1 MTVIEQK
8 APEVEM
14 SPVQPTT
21 QPMTWLAVLAVGLLL
36 IVGSYWVGYTR
47 KPIPADDSAEVGFAR
62 DMMVHHGQAV
72 EMAVLLFN
80 RTEDET
86 MRILAQDIF
95 ITQQGQIGM
104 MLGWLDLWGHSFA
117 GGDASMA
124 WMDMPMDG
132 PMPGMATRDSV
143 NRLQTLQGV
152 EADILFMQL
161 MIPHHQGGVI
171 MAQGALERTEQ
182 PQVRL
187 LAETIVNSQ
196 TAEIAYMQELLQ
208 QKGSAPMPDSLPMDH
223 AGMEMSP

>member
-1 MTVIEQK
+1 
-8 APEVEM
+8 
-14 SPVQPTT
+14 
-21 QPMTWLAVLAVGLLL
+21 
-36 IVGSYWVGYTR
+36 
-47 KPIPADDSAEVGFAR
+47 
-62 DMMVHHGQAV
+62 
-72 EMAVLLFN
+72 
-80 RTEDET
+80 
-86 MRILAQDIF
+86 
-95 ITQQGQIGM
+95 
-104 MLGWLDLWGHSFA
+104 
-117 GGDASMA
+117 MA

-132 PMPGMATRDSV
+132 PMPGMAARDSV

-171 MAQGALERTEQ
+171 MAQGALERAEQ

-208 QKGSAPMPDSLPMDH
+208 QKGATPMPDSLPMDH